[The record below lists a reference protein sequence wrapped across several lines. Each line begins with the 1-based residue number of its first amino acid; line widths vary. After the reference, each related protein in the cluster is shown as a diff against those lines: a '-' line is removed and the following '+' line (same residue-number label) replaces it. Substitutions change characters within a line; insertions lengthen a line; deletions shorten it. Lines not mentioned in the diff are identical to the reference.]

1 MDESLAEQ
9 RGEIRRELRDVEHA
23 LSEAMGEKNQNE
35 IITLQAA
42 QMELN
47 ARLSILK
54 SQNTL
59 A

>member
-9 RGEIRRELRDVEHA
+9 RGAIRRELRNVEHA
-23 LSEAMGEKNQNE
+23 LSEAMAEKNQNE
-35 IITLQAA
+35 TITLQAA

-54 SQNTL
+54 ASNTL